1 MSGFIR
7 EPGDFKIDEV
17 GFVIYS
23 DNDQSEM
30 VIADFNEQESS
41 FELTLKGLKTGIH
54 HHFQA
59 YAKTSFG
66 TAYGTM
72 KRFIIMDTNQA
83 APWWSQLSENS
94 VNGWLVDSWIGNLMP
109 FENHWAFHQRL
120 GWIYIQNDNHGGF
133 WIWKPEI
140 GWVWTKADVWPF
152 IWSHDSADWIY
163 LIPFESE
170 FLFYDYSIGRL
181 R

>member
-1 MSGFIR
+1 MHLKPEKDIIQMSGFII

-30 VIADFNEQESS
+30 VIADLTNKNHPSS
-41 FELTLKGLKTGIH
+41 WTLKELKTRIH

-72 KRFIIMDTNQA
+72 KRFIIMNTNQA

-109 FENHWAFHQRL
+109 F
-120 GWIYIQNDNHGGF
+120 
-133 WIWKPEI
+133 
-140 GWVWTKADVWPF
+140 
-152 IWSHDSADWIY
+152 
-163 LIPFESE
+163 
-170 FLFYDYSIGRL
+170 
-181 R
+181 

>member
-1 MSGFIR
+1 M
-7 EPGDFKIDEV
+7 
-17 GFVIYS
+17 
-23 DNDQSEM
+23 N
-30 VIADFNEQESS
+30 
-41 FELTLKGLKTGIH
+41 
-54 HHFQA
+54 
-59 YAKTSFG
+59 
-66 TAYGTM
+66 
-72 KRFIIMDTNQA
+72 TNQA

-109 FENHWAFHQRL
+109 FENHWAYHQRL
-120 GWIYIQNDNHGGF
+120 GWIYIQNDKHGGF

-170 FLFYDYSIGRL
+170 FLLYDYSIGRL